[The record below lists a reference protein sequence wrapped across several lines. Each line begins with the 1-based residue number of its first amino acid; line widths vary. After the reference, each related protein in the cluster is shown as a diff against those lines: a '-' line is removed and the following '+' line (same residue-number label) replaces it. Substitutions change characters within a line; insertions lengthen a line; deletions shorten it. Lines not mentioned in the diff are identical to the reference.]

1 MIRFISAGRRE
12 KVATPQLCNV
22 ATERGTRRLTTILP
36 LYEYHS
42 RLHILPHLRDKIKD
56 AEQDDIE
63 NTSSPLQA
71 PPSDLLLHEHY
82 EALSFIAAQDHET
95 EPWSFDSLYDHRQ
108 PTPPLIGSIRIRM
121 RYAYQHPRIDQQDV
135 DHWMPTLPDSASF
148 LSIDPDDDDASSIMS
163 DASEA
168 ESEVGSVYSELELAD
183 GDYREREARSWD
195 SDTSA
200 GDNGSATTLVN
211 EPPRRVEDLVRS
223 DSAVQLEFETKLNEA
238 LDKSPRGRRERHPL
252 DTADPGRPLHGGNAD
267 SRPSSRP
274 SSRGGSRSVSPAS
287 KGGIDNGSQVS
298 LTGSVLSRSIST
310 ASGRSPPH
318 REGSI
323 SPSVIDLLQYGFSRR
338 DADTRSVAGESVHSS
353 STDMSIRSGVFA
365 DKDFAKR
372 WMMDSFEEVVMA
384 NPTMD
389 WMIGM
394 VVSPETRTLL
404 RAVSKNTS
412 LVTLAS
418 GSIGPRLQGQLHAA
432 DDRHHGTGEVLCGT
446 AKGTAKTP
454 GNQPRARRASEPL
467 FQACRDR
474 LHVIRLRS
482 NRNAIIRFLRIP
494 PEDLLGYEYGIRKGA
509 AFHPS
514 YFVALD
520 SPQAAV
526 VLGIRG
532 TWSFYDAITDL
543 VCEYRPWK
551 DGLAHS
557 GMLASAQWF
566 FTHIIPQIFNYV
578 HNSPVTLNSLII
590 TGHSLGAGT
599 AAILTM
605 MVVDHLEE
613 LRWLSRNPDFTV
625 HSYGFGP
632 VAATS
637 YELGQRYKD
646 YIDAF
651 VTQDDLVGRMSYGT
665 AMQLKEMIVGTIN
678 AVEDVGGASKVG
690 LVDPGGG
697 RWKEVSCI
705 WGTF

>member
-1 MIRFISAGRRE
+1 MG
-12 KVATPQLCNV
+12 K
-22 ATERGTRRLTTILP
+22 
-36 LYEYHS
+36 
-42 RLHILPHLRDKIKD
+42 
-56 AEQDDIE
+56 
-63 NTSSPLQA
+63 
-71 PPSDLLLHEHY
+71 
-82 EALSFIAAQDHET
+82 
-95 EPWSFDSLYDHRQ
+95 
-108 PTPPLIGSIRIRM
+108 
-121 RYAYQHPRIDQQDV
+121 
-135 DHWMPTLPDSASF
+135 
-148 LSIDPDDDDASSIMS
+148 
-163 DASEA
+163 
-168 ESEVGSVYSELELAD
+168 
-183 GDYREREARSWD
+183 
-195 SDTSA
+195 
-200 GDNGSATTLVN
+200 
-211 EPPRRVEDLVRS
+211 
-223 DSAVQLEFETKLNEA
+223 TKQ
-238 LDKSPRGRRERHPL
+238 G
-252 DTADPGRPLHGGNAD
+252 
-267 SRPSSRP
+267 
-274 SSRGGSRSVSPAS
+274 
-287 KGGIDNGSQVS
+287 
-298 LTGSVLSRSIST
+298 
-310 ASGRSPPH
+310 
-318 REGSI
+318 
-323 SPSVIDLLQYGFSRR
+323 
-338 DADTRSVAGESVHSS
+338 
-353 STDMSIRSGVFA
+353 
-365 DKDFAKR
+365 
-372 WMMDSFEEVVMA
+372 
-384 NPTMD
+384 
-389 WMIGM
+389 
-394 VVSPETRTLL
+394 
-404 RAVSKNTS
+404 NTS

-446 AKGTAKTP
+446 AKVRVGC
-454 GNQPRARRASEPL
+454 GRARQWIGFICSGEPPRPQVINLELVERANHYFKHAVIAYPSL
-467 FQACRDR
+467 II
-474 LHVIRLRS
+474 LHFPIPTIADVIRLRS

-613 LRWLSRNPDFTV
+613 LRRLSENPDFTV

-678 AVEDVGGASKVG
+678 AVEDIGGASKVG

-697 RWKEVSCI
+697 RWKEV
-705 WGTF
+705 

>member
-1 MIRFISAGRRE
+1 PTHPFTQPRIHPSHHHHPTPHPTPPHSPPPATAMDRLAALRSRHIPKASSLPTINITPANSLDDPSSVYTSEPDEISLPEHNENPDNENPEPNSFANGGSPHAGGKDDEMLSPAPHSSGRRHSLSNLKHLGKEVKNIETDTASASDLPVGKLQIDIISMHTNLDKIKQPQVRLRLGGQIYFSSFSKSATGDWNEGFVFSVSYHAQLFDSIDVSLEEEAQAPCQGQAEDIEAGIETGSVPDVSTFFMIRFISAGRRE

-183 GDYREREARSWD
+183 GDYHEREARSWD

-404 RAVSKNTS
+404 RAVSK
-412 LVTLAS
+412 
-418 GSIGPRLQGQLHAA
+418 
-432 DDRHHGTGEVLCGT
+432 
-446 AKGTAKTP
+446 
-454 GNQPRARRASEPL
+454 
-467 FQACRDR
+467 
-474 LHVIRLRS
+474 
-482 NRNAIIRFLRIP
+482 
-494 PEDLLGYEYGIRKGA
+494 
-509 AFHPS
+509 
-514 YFVALD
+514 
-520 SPQAAV
+520 
-526 VLGIRG
+526 
-532 TWSFYDAITDL
+532 
-543 VCEYRPWK
+543 
-551 DGLAHS
+551 
-557 GMLASAQWF
+557 LASA
-566 FTHIIPQIFNYV
+566 
-578 HNSPVTLNSLII
+578 
-590 TGHSLGAGT
+590 
-599 AAILTM
+599 
-605 MVVDHLEE
+605 
-613 LRWLSRNPDFTV
+613 
-625 HSYGFGP
+625 
-632 VAATS
+632 
-637 YELGQRYKD
+637 
-646 YIDAF
+646 F
-651 VTQDDLVGRMSYGT
+651 VS
-665 AMQLKEMIVGTIN
+665 
-678 AVEDVGGASKVG
+678 
-690 LVDPGGG
+690 
-697 RWKEVSCI
+697 
-705 WGTF
+705 